1 LSLVTSATTFQTGSL
16 TERFWKIHDET
27 DVVRL
32 AFDFFRRQIF
42 VLRTSVQIDRELEKE
57 LKRAQSITHEKKS
70 TVIRHA
76 LRAGLP
82 ILLNRFQEPR
92 PEGYFASDYPL
103 PKDRRDLEAAM
114 AAVKQRPDR

>member
-1 LSLVTSATTFQTGSL
+1 M
-16 TERFWKIHDET
+16 
-27 DVVRL
+27 
-32 AFDFFRRQIF
+32 
-42 VLRTSVQIDRELEKE
+42 RTPVELDRELERE

-114 AAVKQRPDR
+114 ATVKQRPDR